1 MKDWLLNKSSPGVR
15 RKLPYIICLLSSLF
29 FAYELVQFHMMN
41 AISPFLMKDL
51 GLQATSFANLC
62 ACYLLAD
69 VIFLLP
75 AGIILDHFSVRKVI
89 IAALSCCIIGTFGF
103 SLSQTFYEA
112 AFFHF
117 LSGIGNAFCLLS
129 SLILVSRW
137 FETEKRA
144 LIMSLV
150 VTIGMLG
157 AVIAQSPF
165 SLLASLFSW
174 RSALLIDGF
183 IGIILLSL
191 IILFVYDNPKKDSE
205 AKQSYPFW
213 KGFKMSVFNI
223 QNLLL
228 GLYTSLINMPL
239 MVISAV
245 FGSLFLTQV
254 HNLDL
259 TKASFV
265 ISMISFGTI
274 FGSTLFGYLSTK
286 TGSKRSWMLF
296 GSVASTCIFFA
307 IQFINEP
314 SFIILTLLFFML
326 GLFTSTQVLSYPLL
340 SENNPKEL
348 TGTSMGIA
356 AVIIMGLP
364 MIIQPLTGF
373 ILDLQWDKTMV
384 NGAPLYSKDDF
395 FTAFLI
401 FPLLFLIAFFST
413 FFIKE
418 KKTVN
423 LRA

>member
-1 MKDWLLNKSSPGVR
+1 MKTWLFTKTHPSF
-15 RKLPYIICLLSSLF
+15 RKLIPFIVCLLSSLF

-51 GLQATSFANLC
+51 NLNATTFANLC

-75 AGIILDHFSVRKVI
+75 AGIILDYFSVRKVI
-89 IAALSCCIIGTFGF
+89 ILALSCCVIGTFGF
-103 SLSQTFYEA
+103 SFSHSFVEA
-112 AFFHF
+112 ALFHF

-137 FETEKRA
+137 FEAEKRA

-157 AVIAQSPF
+157 AVIAQWPF
-165 SLLASLFSW
+165 SLLASFFSW
-174 RSALLIDGF
+174 RSALVIDGF
-183 IGIILLSL
+183 VGIVLLSL
-191 IILFVYDNPKKDSE
+191 IILFVHDNPKQEIEKIN
-205 AKQSYPFW
+205 KPPFW
-213 KGFKMSVFNI
+213 EGFFKSVFNL
-223 QNLLL
+223 QNILL

-254 HNLDL
+254 HGITL
-259 TKASFV
+259 TNASFIV
-265 ISMISFGTI
+265 SMISTGTI
-274 FGSTLFGYLSTK
+274 FGSTLFGWLSTK
-286 TGSKRSWMLF
+286 TGFKKPWMFF
-296 GSVASTCIFFA
+296 GAILSITIFLL
-307 IQFINEP
+307 IQFIESP
-314 SFIILTLLFFML
+314 SEALLTFLFFLL

-364 MIIQPLTGF
+364 MAIQPLTGI
-373 ILDLQWDKTMV
+373 ILDASWDGALI
-384 NGAPLYSKDDF
+384 NGAPLYSKEAF
-395 FTAFLI
+395 STAFSL
-401 FPLLFLIAFFST
+401 FPILFLVAFACT

-418 KKTVN
+418 KKAVSVK
-423 LRA
+423 A